1 MARPFFKRGMLLYY
15 AKWITVKRGILILL
29 LAFFFYRAIAQDPQ
43 FSQFYSN
50 YLYLAPSFAGLT
62 DKNRISFNYRNQW
75 PEIKHGYQT
84 YSVSFDKFI
93 EKFSSGIGVLAYQ
106 DVAGSG
112 RMRTTSLGIQY
123 SFDFS
128 ITESWHA
135 RPGLHF
141 NYTERGIDFNRLIW
155 ADQFT
160 TTGSSVDIE
169 PHTNEIRTMEKAGD
183 IDFST
188 SFLTYSNKFWLGAAV
203 DHLLKPNQSLYLY
216 EGDENNQAKVPIK
229 YSLFGGV
236 KFVRPEKLLRPIPT
250 SIQLAFIYKQ
260 QEQFR
265 QLDLGVYWYHSPL
278 VIGFWYRGIPLYKE
292 VFNRDAFTILV
303 GIKTGDIN
311 IGYSYDFTISKLITN
326 TGGSHEV
333 SVSYVF
339 KTKPMKHKVKMVPCP
354 EF

>member
-1 MARPFFKRGMLLYY
+1 MMRRV
-15 AKWITVKRGILILL
+15 IIILFLISIVSRV
-29 LAFFFYRAIAQDPQ
+29 FSQDPQ

-62 DKNRISFNYRNQW
+62 DKNRIAFNYRNQW

-112 RMRTTSLGIQY
+112 RLRTTSLGIQY
-123 SFDFS
+123 SFDFN
-128 ITESWHA
+128 ITQSWHI

-141 NYTERGIDFNRLIW
+141 NYTQRGIDFDRLIW
-155 ADQFT
+155 AEQIKPKET
-160 TTGSSVDIE
+160 E
-169 PHTNEIRTMEKAGD
+169 PHSSEPRTMQNVGD

-188 SFLTYSNKFWLGAAV
+188 SVLTYSDKFWLGAAV
-203 DHLLKPNQSLYLY
+203 DHLLKPNQSLYYY
-216 EGDENNQAKVPIK
+216 EKEEGNPAKVPIK
-229 YSLFGGV
+229 YSFFGGV
-236 KFVRPEKLLRPIPT
+236 KFIRPEHLLQPIPT

-265 QLDLGVYWYHSPL
+265 QLDLGAYWFHSPL
-278 VIGFWYRGIPLYKE
+278 IAGIWYRGIPLYKE
-292 VFNRDAFTILV
+292 VFNRDAITLLV
-303 GIKTGDIN
+303 GVKTHDLN
-311 IGYSYDFTISKLITN
+311 IGYSYDFTISKLITS

-333 SVSYVF
+333 SISYVF
-339 KTKPMKHKVKMVPCP
+339 KTKPLKHKIKAVPCP

>member
-1 MARPFFKRGMLLYY
+1 MLRKGIIILFLVSFLY
-15 AKWITVKRGILILL
+15 K
-29 LAFFFYRAIAQDPQ
+29 AFPQDPQ

-62 DKNRISFNYRNQW
+62 DKNRVAFNYRNQW

-84 YSVSFDKFI
+84 YSVSFDKYI

-123 SFDFS
+123 SFDFKL
-128 ITESWHA
+128 TETWHA

-141 NYTERGIDFNRLIW
+141 NYTERGIDFERLVW
-155 ADQFT
+155 ADQFNAS
-160 TTGSSVDIE
+160 GSSVVIS
-169 PHTNEIRTMEKAGD
+169 PQTNEIRTLEEVGD

-188 SFLTYSNKFWLGAAV
+188 SLLTYSGKFWLGISV
-203 DHLLKPNQSLYLY
+203 DHLLRPNQSLYLY
-216 EGDENNQAKVPIK
+216 EGDEENQAKIPVK
-229 YSLFGGV
+229 YSAFGGV

-250 SIQLAFIYKQ
+250 SIQLAFLYKQ
-260 QEQFR
+260 QAQFR
-265 QLDLGVYWYHSPL
+265 QLDIGVYWFHSPVVFGL
-278 VIGFWYRGIPLYKE
+278 WYRGIPLYKE
-292 VFNRDAFTILV
+292 VFNRDAFTLLV

-311 IGYSYDFTISKLITN
+311 IGYSYDFTISRLITN
-326 TGGSHEV
+326 TGGSHEL

-339 KTKPMKHKVKMVPCP
+339 KTRALKHKVRMVPCP